1 MSTESD
7 MDDFAIRTL
16 QNYNVNI
23 TIDRD
28 LQENRGY
35 VFTPSKIAA
44 TPKERVL
51 FQLAIDLMVLALE
64 RRPDYIRMF
73 Q

>member
-7 MDDFAIRTL
+7 MDDFAIRIL
-16 QNYNVNI
+16 QKYKVKI

-28 LQENRGY
+28 LQENHGY
-35 VFTPSKIAA
+35 VFNPSTIYA
-44 TPKERVL
+44 PIQDCVL
-51 FQLAIDLMVLALE
+51 FNEAIEYMILALE
-64 RRPDYIRMF
+64 HRPDYIRKF